1 VSSGQLAN
9 GQWPGR
15 CTMQTTRI
23 DHSFDQIWIRKWLL
37 PGYYLVIPSIS
48 IWCLQKNLRFANRK
62 TNLRPISD
70 YGAADLI
77 SPPPKPEIH
86 LAEFAKSST
95 CLCIFNIFELNDLC
109 RVPGKYIVET
119 RWNSWRFG
127 DVSSRYSSSPRI
139 AVTPRKKNLHR
150 PGVQPPHATV
160 PAARIDLPLPKVT
173 LCAAMLAPRWSRI
186 HVFYSFASCDKGGSC
201 PNVD

>member
-1 VSSGQLAN
+1 MAN
-9 GQWPGR
+9 GLAAALCRRPES
-15 CTMQTTRI
+15 TILSTR
-23 DHSFDQIWIRKWLL
+23 SESES
-37 PGYYLVIPSIS
+37 GYYLVTTWLFHLFPSDVYR
-48 IWCLQKNLRFANRK
+48 KNLRFANRK

-119 RWNSWRFG
+119 R
-127 DVSSRYSSSPRI
+127 
-139 AVTPRKKNLHR
+139 
-150 PGVQPPHATV
+150 
-160 PAARIDLPLPKVT
+160 
-173 LCAAMLAPRWSRI
+173 
-186 HVFYSFASCDKGGSC
+186 
-201 PNVD
+201 